1 MREVTL
7 IVDSGPLIALSL
19 VDRVDVLRALYREI
33 WVPMAV
39 VKEVSGQGS
48 FRIGSDVFARHE
60 WIQQISVS
68 TPSSRVLAACLGRGE
83 VEVIQLGFSRN
94 DALLLLD
101 DYRARRAAEAWGLP
115 ATGSV
120 GVLIRAKEH
129 GLINAVLPLLYAMR
143 SAGYHI
149 SDAVIEAARLRAHE

>member
-1 MREVTL
+1 MRDVTL

-19 VDRVDVLRALYREI
+19 VDRVDLLHALYREV

-60 WIQQISVS
+60 WIQQVPVA
-68 TPSSRVLAACLGRGE
+68 TPSSPVLAACLGRGE
-83 VEVIQLGFSRN
+83 VEVIQLGFSRK
-94 DALLLLD
+94 DVLLLID
-101 DYRARRAAEAWGLP
+101 DYRARRAAEAWGLL
-115 ATGSV
+115 ATGSA
-120 GVLIRAKEH
+120 GVLTCAKEH
-129 GLINAVLPLLYAMR
+129 GLIDAVLPLLNAMR